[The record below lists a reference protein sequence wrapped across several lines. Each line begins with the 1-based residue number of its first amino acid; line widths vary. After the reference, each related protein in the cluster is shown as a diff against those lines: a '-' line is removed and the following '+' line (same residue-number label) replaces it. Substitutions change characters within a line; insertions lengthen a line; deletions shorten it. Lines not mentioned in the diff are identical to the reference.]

1 MNSLIPVN
9 PSPADVIEIT
19 GCKFAMKHGG
29 FSYYELRKFRAGKDV
44 TPFIEQCFVD
54 LMNLYRGIKPPPA
67 PVPVIKPE
75 RVVNLVTREQKS
87 GMTTEEREDLII
99 NLVFNHGQ
107 LSADELAGA
116 LDLYRDQALIDINRL
131 VRGGV
136 LAVVP
141 DGAMANKSYEIV
153 RGGLCQTQ

>member
-1 MNSLIPVN
+1 MTGLIPVN

-19 GCKFAMKHGG
+19 GCKFAVTRGG

-54 LMNLYRGIKPPPA
+54 LLNKFRGVKPPPA
-67 PVPVIKPE
+67 PVPLIKPE
-75 RVVNLVTREQKS
+75 RAVILVTREQKS

-116 LDLYRDQALIDINRL
+116 LNLCRDQALIDINRL
-131 VRGGV
+131 VRDGV

-141 DGAMANKSYEIV
+141 DGAIANKSYEIV
-153 RGGLCQTQ
+153 RGEG